1 MRDVFKVSN
10 KDNRWR
16 HFGVQIQWR
25 HFGVQIQWRHSG
37 DFMTNFEHR
46 SQLFLVFLLLPLN
59 N

>member
-16 HFGVQIQWR
+16 HFGVQS
-25 HFGVQIQWRHSG
+25 QWRHSG

-46 SQLFLVFLLLPLN
+46 SQLFLVFLLLTLN